1 MPTITT
7 TLVDYS
13 QQGNTKTLTAPGH
26 TVSEPRLVIQKR
38 KVAAN
43 GTGVAETTVKV
54 VYGTSDANGP
64 LASRVSFET
73 SVRYPVNGDPADTT
87 AALALFREI
96 VGSDE
101 FSAAVSTQN
110 WIR

>member
-1 MPTITT
+1 MSVISTSLI
-7 TLVDYS
+7 DYS

-38 KVAAN
+38 KVATN
-43 GTGVAETTVKV
+43 GTGVAETAIKV

-73 SVRYPVNGDPADTT
+73 SVRYPVNGNTADTT

-101 FSAAVSTQN
+101 FGSAVSTQN
-110 WIR
+110 WIH

>member
-1 MPTITT
+1 MPQIET
-7 TLVDYS
+7 TLIDYS
-13 QQGNTKTLTAPGH
+13 QQGNTKTLTVPGH

-43 GTGVAETTVKV
+43 GTGVAETTIKV
-54 VYGTSDANGP
+54 VYGTSDTNGP

-73 SVRYPVNGDPADTT
+73 SVRYPVNGDAADT
-87 AALALFREI
+87 ASALALFREI

>member
-1 MPTITT
+1 MPQIET
-7 TLVDYS
+7 TLIDYS

-43 GTGVAETTVKV
+43 GTGVAETTIKV
-54 VYGTSDANGP
+54 VYGTSDTNGP

-73 SVRYPVNGDPADTT
+73 SVRYPVNGDTADT
-87 AALALFREI
+87 ASALALFREI

-101 FSAAVSTQN
+101 FSTAVSTQN
-110 WIR
+110 WIH